1 MNPQEITTERLNGS
15 RRIWLQPSADATRCW
30 IFLDAEL
37 YLDRVGA
44 SQIVEQLLQDGRLPP
59 TTFAYVS
66 SLDTAARHRDYTCS
80 DDYAMFLIQEIIPW
94 IEQSQGRF
102 ERYYLGGLSLSGL
115 AAAYTLCRHPG
126 AFAGGLCQSPSA
138 WWNDECLTLAIASQ
152 PANHGRLWVS
162 VGSQELQ
169 QGVSHPPT
177 GLFQQT
183 SQLDSVRRLV
193 RQLETSFSQVH
204 SHEYAGG
211 HDPACWAAELPA
223 ALTWLLAGDE

>member
-15 RRIWLQPSADATRCW
+15 RRIWLQPSADAACCW

-44 SQIVEQLLQDGRLPP
+44 VQIVEQLLKDGGLPP
-59 TTFAYVS
+59 VTFAYIS
-66 SLDTAARHRDYTCS
+66 SLDAAARHRDYTCS
-80 DDYAMFLIQEIIPW
+80 DDYATFLIREVIPW

-115 AAAYTLCRHPG
+115 AAAYALCRHPG
-126 AFAGGLCQSPSA
+126 VFSGGLCQSPSA
-138 WWNDECLTLAIASQ
+138 WWNDEWLTAAIASQ
-152 PANHGRLWVS
+152 PARPGRLWVS
-162 VGSQELQ
+162 VGNQELQ

-193 RQLETSFSQVH
+193 RQLETSFSQVR
-204 SHEYAGG
+204 SHEYDGG
-211 HDPACWAAELPA
+211 HDPACWAAELPD
-223 ALTWLLAGDE
+223 ALTWVLAGHE